1 MADTAT
7 PLPTFPPRLGVP
19 AAVVCGLRKSAVA
32 RFRDIRVIVEK
43 IHMDPASAECLDE
56 NFVSKIGWQFE
67 NRCILGLNLSS
78 A

>member
-7 PLPTFPPRLGVP
+7 PLPTFPSRLSVP

-43 IHMDPASAECLDE
+43 VHMDPASAEGFDE

-67 NRCILGLNLSS
+67 NRCILNWNFSS
-78 A
+78 V